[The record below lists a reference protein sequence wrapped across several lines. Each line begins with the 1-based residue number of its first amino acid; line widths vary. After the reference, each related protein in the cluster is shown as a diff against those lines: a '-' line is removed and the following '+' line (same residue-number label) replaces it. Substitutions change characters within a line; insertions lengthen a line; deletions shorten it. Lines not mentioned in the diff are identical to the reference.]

1 MLMLALGLSVIM
13 GLTMGLLGGGGTIL
27 TVPILLYVLGLPP
40 REAIATSLVV
50 VIATGTISL
59 ALHARAGNVQ
69 WRTGFM
75 FGPLAMIGA
84 FAGGYAAQFI
94 PGKILLIIFT
104 GLMITTATAMLYRGR
119 RTTQARPPRSPVVRR
134 GLIVIEGISVGLATG
149 LVGAG
154 GGFLIVPVL
163 TLLAGLS
170 MHHAVGTALVVIVM
184 QSSASLVGY
193 VSHAPIDFAL
203 AAMVAGMAILGSLV
217 GTRLANRIPHQA
229 LRRIFAWFVL
239 VMAGFILSRQL
250 TPDVVHAVIDYP
262 WRIALL
268 AAVAAALVIVTVTF
282 VLAGRRIEEPRVTP
296 EP

>member
-1 MLMLALGLSVIM
+1 MLILALGLSVIM
-13 GLTMGLLGGGGTIL
+13 GVTMGLLGGGGTIL
-27 TVPILLYVLGLPP
+27 TVPILLYVLGLPAKQ
-40 REAIATSLVV
+40 AIATSLVV
-50 VIATGTISL
+50 VIATGGVSL

-69 WRTGFM
+69 WDTGLM

-84 FAGGYAAQFI
+84 FAGGYTAQFI
-94 PGKILLIIFT
+94 PGNILLIIFT

-119 RTTQARPPRSPVVRR
+119 RKKLRTPRSPLVRR
-134 GLIVIEGISVGLATG
+134 GLIVVEGISVGLATG

-170 MHHAVGTALVVIVM
+170 MRHAVGTALVVIVM

-193 VSHAPIDFAL
+193 VSHVPIDFSL

-217 GTRLANRIPHQA
+217 GTTLANRINQQT

-250 TPDVVHAVIDYP
+250 SPEVVHAVIDHP
-262 WRIALL
+262 WRLALL
-268 AAVAAALVIVTVTF
+268 AGVAAAIVIVTVTF
-282 VLAGRRIEEPRVTP
+282 VLAGRRNEEPRITP

>member
-1 MLMLALGLSVIM
+1 MLTLALGLSVIM

-40 REAIATSLVV
+40 KEAIATSLVV
-50 VIATGTISL
+50 VIATGSMSL
-59 ALHARAGNVQ
+59 ALHARARNVQ
-69 WRTGFM
+69 WATGFM

-84 FAGGYAAQFI
+84 FAGGYTAQYI
-94 PGKILLIIFT
+94 PGNILLIIFT

-119 RTTQARPPRSPVVRR
+119 RREKPRPPRSPLVRR
-134 GLIVIEGISVGLATG
+134 GLIVIEGVSVGLATG

-170 MHHAVGTALVVIVM
+170 MRHAVGTALVVIVM

-193 VSHAPIDFAL
+193 VSHVPIDFSL
-203 AAMVAGMAILGSLV
+203 AAMVAGMAILGSLL
-217 GTRLANRIPHQA
+217 GTNLANRINQQT

-239 VMAGFILSRQL
+239 VMAVFILSRQL
-250 TPDVVHAVIDYP
+250 SPDVIHAVIDYP
-262 WRIALL
+262 WRLALL
-268 AAVAAALVIVTVTF
+268 AGVAVAIIIVTVTYAF
-282 VLAGRRIEEPRVTP
+282 ASRRSEEPRVTP